1 MNSMHDTM
9 FVTDE
14 TDMIINP
21 VDGENVRVSLTKR
34 PSILVDKRK
43 LLQAICP
50 QPRFVQI
57 TASAD
62 GIFVL
67 FALDSDGLIWKM
79 EFGEKGMP
87 QWKVI
92 TGPDAWRQQEG

>member
-1 MNSMHDTM
+1 MNSIHDTM

-14 TDMIINP
+14 TDMIVSP
-21 VDGENVRVSLTKR
+21 VDAENVRVSLTKS

-57 TASAD
+57 TTAAD

-79 EFGEKGMP
+79 EFGVGGIP

-92 TGPDAWRQQEG
+92 TGPEAWRRKQ